1 MEALL
6 VGEAVSVGVALG
18 EGEGE
23 GAGVGVGT
31 NAGLGV
37 KVLLGNLPV
46 TASLRQNAF
55 MFRISAYSSTGSLLI
70 KMMVFRSR
78 ALVPLARV

>member
-6 VGEAVSVGVALG
+6 VGEAVSVGVA
-18 EGEGE
+18 EGE
-23 GAGVGVGT
+23 GAGVGVGA

-78 ALVPLARV
+78 ALVPFARV